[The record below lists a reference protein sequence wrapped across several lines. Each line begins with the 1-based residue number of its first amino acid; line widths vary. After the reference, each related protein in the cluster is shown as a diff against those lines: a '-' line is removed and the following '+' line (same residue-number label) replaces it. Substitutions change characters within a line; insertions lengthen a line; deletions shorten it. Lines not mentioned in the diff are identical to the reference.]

1 MLYIFFSDSIRRF
14 TSCSEC
20 SNPRYLAKD
29 CCMEKESTGWGHQAG
44 HESWWFIWQAQG
56 ISFFGKP
63 RTSMCLTLFK
73 HYSNHHFSIITHTI
87 SHFLFFQLKSS
98 AHSVVQDSPF
108 HMDDIYS
115 FVSSKA
121 PRDLAQD
128 VCTLFT
134 SFIYLSKQ
142 FSFFYLSSL
151 VSLSKHFRFMS
162 KYFRFSCPSTFIFSL
177 SKHLKSIVNGWTWPL
192 NQKHVSWNDNFPIWF
207 LPNLAIY
214 NWGVS
219 SYRFS

>member
-1 MLYIFFSDSIRRF
+1 
-14 TSCSEC
+14 
-20 SNPRYLAKD
+20 
-29 CCMEKESTGWGHQAG
+29 MEKESTGWGHQAG

-56 ISFFGKP
+56 ISFFLGNLEHLCAWP
-63 RTSMCLTLFK
+63 FLSITQTTIFQSLLIPSATFFFSS
-73 HYSNHHFSIITHTI
+73 SNHRHIQWCRT
-87 SHFLFFQLKSS
+87 
-98 AHSVVQDSPF
+98 PF

-162 KYFRFSCPSTFIFSL
+162 KYFRFSYPSTFIFSL